1 MKDYFS
7 QDCSFHVRKR
17 SVAVREAS
25 RPPMSGLPVYT
36 VMLDNLL
43 QTFPHSSILGVQV
56 FESFVGV
63 LRLIETVKPP
73 PLAPG
78 LEHLMKQANQGS
90 QGNGA
95 TGSSYARTEA
105 DAVWNCIQKEIQKL
119 LAELLQ
125 HSSQQG
131 NHREYQAYG
140 EFTYQTLLHTFR
152 ASSLQGPT
160 VSRDAPAKFRHIK
173 DF

>member
-1 MKDYFS
+1 M
-7 QDCSFHVRKR
+7 
-17 SVAVREAS
+17 
-25 RPPMSGLPVYT
+25 
-36 VMLDNLL
+36 
-43 QTFPHSSILGVQV
+43 LGVQV

-78 LEHLMKQANQGS
+78 LEHLMKQANQES

-95 TGSSYARTEA
+95 TGSSYARIEA

-125 HSSQQG
+125 HSSQLG

-140 EFTYQTLLHTFR
+140 EFTYHPLLHAFL
-152 ASSLQGPT
+152 ASSLH
-160 VSRDAPAKFRHIK
+160 SLRHLFK
-173 DF
+173 HTQCLVMNLPYLGMSKVFEGLLPVCWLRMPFSGL